1 MRDDDGS
8 YGGNDLD
15 NGRGNIGTRR
25 WGAALAIPVADVAN
39 TPHEGW
45 ALPWEA
51 RAGAWAR
58 MGNAGNVATSA
69 TVHVGRRAAM
79 MWTTGQSDT
88 IRELGFLGVRAVR
101 DEILRRYG
109 VRRSLHAVEVQAS
122 RIHASLRRQPV
133 CPECGVVGLR
143 LNRQS
148 GLCPRCTERLRL
160 EEAAAFN
167 ELLME
172 EQMEAADP
180 SELEGLRREYAA
192 MRQRNSRLCRKYG
205 LKGLAERRR
214 QAYVSRDAAVD
225 SAHGED
231 EADIRDG
238 GGGR

>member
-1 MRDDDGS
+1 
-8 YGGNDLD
+8 
-15 NGRGNIGTRR
+15 
-25 WGAALAIPVADVAN
+25 
-39 TPHEGW
+39 
-45 ALPWEA
+45 
-51 RAGAWAR
+51 
-58 MGNAGNVATSA
+58 
-69 TVHVGRRAAM
+69 M
-79 MWTTGQSDT
+79 MWTTGQNDT
-88 IRELGFLGVRAVR
+88 IRELGFLGACVVR

-133 CPECGVVGLR
+133 CPECGVLGLR

-160 EEAAAFN
+160 DEAAAFN

-172 EQMEAADP
+172 ERMEAADP

-214 QAYVSRDAAVD
+214 QLSASRDAAVG
-225 SAHGED
+225 SPHGED